1 MQLTNTPALF
11 ALRAI
16 ERHGMDVADSLRRL
30 SSGLRM
36 SSARDDAAGLA
47 ISERMGSQL
56 RGMQQ
61 ANRNIN
67 DGISLLQTGEG
78 ALGTITDIF
87 QRVRELA
94 VQAASD
100 TNNAQD
106 RMAIQLEASALL
118 LEAKRMVEDTNYNGI
133 SLLDGSFSS
142 HLQIGANAGDLLQLG
157 IPSIFHVDADGYNP
171 TSIDLT
177 SHADAT
183 KALTFLDEQI
193 LHIDMVRARMG
204 AMQNRLG
211 YASSNNATM
220 AENLAASRSAI
231 LDTDFAAE
239 TAQFGD
245 QHAQFGLIPGWGG
258 SQRLV
263 RLMGLRRAL
272 DLMFS
277 ARWLKADEAQRSAC
291 WDIRCGRTG
300 ICRGSWTSRCGRVRT
315 RSIPAT
321 APCPR
326 TPTLPRRA
334 PTRASRSSVPPPTCS
349 S

>member
-239 TAQFGD
+239 TA
-245 QHAQFGLIPGWGG
+245 
-258 SQRLV
+258 RL
-263 RLMGLRRAL
+263 
-272 DLMFS
+272 
-277 ARWLKADEAQRSAC
+277 
-291 WDIRCGRTG
+291 
-300 ICRGSWTSRCGRVRT
+300 T
-315 RSIPAT
+315 RSQILQQA
-321 APCPR
+321 AMAMLAQANSQPR
-326 TPTLPRRA
+326 LILNLL
-334 PTRASRSSVPPPTCS
+334 RSI
-349 S
+349 